1 MILLKHKKS
10 GQTHQV
16 SQDAWAKIKAN
27 PFKAEAY
34 EVLTA
39 PETPKE
45 VKNTVKRAEK
55 AEKTLESDNN
65 GLSNNDDAILSGDA
79 REEQ

>member
-16 SQDAWAKIKAN
+16 SPEAWAKIKAN

-34 EVLTA
+34 EVFTA

-45 VKNTVKRAEK
+45 VKNTVKRAK

-65 GLSNNDDAILSGDA
+65 GISNYDDAIPSGDA
-79 REEQ
+79 GEEQ

>member
-1 MILLKHKKS
+1 MIHLKHKKS

-16 SQDAWAKIKAN
+16 SPEAWAKIKAN

-34 EVLTA
+34 EVFTA

-45 VKNTVKRAEK
+45 VKNTVKRAK

-65 GLSNNDDAILSGDA
+65 GISNEDDAILSGDA
-79 REEQ
+79 GEEQ

>member
-16 SQDAWAKIKAN
+16 SPEAWAKIKDN

-34 EVLTA
+34 ELLTA
-39 PETPKE
+39 PETPNE
-45 VKNTVKRAEK
+45 VKNTVKRAK
-55 AEKTLESDNN
+55 AEKTLESDND
-65 GLSNNDDAILSGDA
+65 GISNYDDAIPSGDA
-79 REEQ
+79 GEEQ

>member
-1 MILLKHKKS
+1 MILLKHKNS

-16 SQDAWAKIKAN
+16 SPEAWAKIKAN

-34 EVLTA
+34 ELLAA

-45 VKNTVKRAEK
+45 VKNTVKRAAK
-55 AEKTLESDNN
+55 AEKTLESDND
-65 GLSNNDDAILSGDA
+65 GISNYDDAIPSRDA
-79 REEQ
+79 GEEQ